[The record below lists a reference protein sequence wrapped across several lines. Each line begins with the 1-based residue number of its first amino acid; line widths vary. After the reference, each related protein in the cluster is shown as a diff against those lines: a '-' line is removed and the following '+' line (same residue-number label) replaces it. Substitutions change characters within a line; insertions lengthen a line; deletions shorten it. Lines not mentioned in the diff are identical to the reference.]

1 MVLKLV
7 NCIKC
12 KCKCFPVYELSTL
25 RSQFVCKDCALSIM
39 EKYYDRRP
47 DEIKETD

>member
-1 MVLKLV
+1 MAELLV
-7 NCIKC
+7 SCNKC
-12 KCKCFPVYELSTL
+12 NVMCNPVYELSTL
-25 RSQFVCKDCALSIM
+25 RSQFVCRDCALKIM